1 MPILSGQGSDR
12 RQPEDDSFKV
22 MSSSAATSRDDGG
35 GGVQGGG
42 NGLAKSGPQS
52 PPNPRQLLS
61 RLAQAEAA
69 VRLQQQQTPP
79 KLSSLGEPSS
89 PFPLSQ
95 LASSPLGSPGRDHIL
110 LNGKRVSSS
119 ITTMSSCS
127 ATSALAAAIS
137 STKTSSITSQ
147 DGVLVGAHLKT
158 VSTKISSSIS
168 SSSSHVVVK
177 EEEDRG
183 SPSSLVS
190 PSLTIDERSDK
201 ENEEDRQKGSSRQD
215 GDNNKKVQNNNTS
228 SYAPG
233 GGRLKFFKDGRCLL
247 ELSHRTNGDQSEM
260 WAPVTKKVF
269 WPPTSASVG
278 GSHPPS
284 SLPPTT
290 TPLPSSTL
298 VKSENGSA
306 LSDTTSTADAVSI
319 PSPWHTSAAMLHRA
333 KGDPVRL
340 ELAKLPEHVRRDL
353 SFVMKPPPAVHSIM
367 RKFKHLR
374 KKHRRPYQPIVIGNL
389 LMKMETQAV
398 IARVKRRPYE
408 MDRIKQA
415 SRLESFVSKIN
426 SLPKRKPIFQI
437 QSWDGTKLDNNPR
450 PAHPPKRISTN
461 THVGNGP
468 NLISTHPTT
477 GVTRVKSELCPVT
490 ETCTAATMPLPSQTG
505 GGSRN
510 SGPNKIKTEHRG
522 SLGKVPNM
530 SSYLPG
536 SQKMMPIT
544 AVPARIKSEVGP
556 QSIISSSHIMPDMHR
571 IKMEI
576 SGTPGSGLL
585 NRSLPNMSASHSMSP
600 GMDPRESSFISPRK
614 RLLHH
619 SFDVGKNGSSPAKK
633 HRLSTDSRGSA
644 GSSDGTSS
652 PHVPM
657 RNTCQSPRA
666 SSGSPFNLPALA
678 ASPPRAPVGKS
689 NSFSIDSIMNKG
701 DQENRLVRPRPIPAG
716 PARVS
721 DIKRDM
727 DMESNSSRSPTPAS
741 SVLSGMRASP
751 VRSRSPPNIQLSTYA
766 ARSGTEVPY
775 IDPYVAHLAGV
786 AADPRLGLN
795 HANSGL
801 RVPYSLGSMMSPLF
815 HQQMLANN
823 AVSSLAASQLA
834 AVSGLWTPPVVTSS
848 VAASLSM
855 GNPSSQASPLPS
867 HMIST
872 PKTIHGSMMGG
883 DRVLGSGNTSWSTPQ
898 YRGAPRVATPERPI
912 DVSSTDDVPL
922 DLCTKR

>member
-12 RQPEDDSFKV
+12 QQHDDSFKV
-22 MSSSAATSRDDGG
+22 MSSSTATSRDDGG
-35 GGVQGGG
+35 GGGQGGGG

-69 VRLQQQQTPP
+69 VRLQQQQQQTPP

-119 ITTMSSCS
+119 MTTMSSCS

-158 VSTKISSSIS
+158 VSTKISSSI
-168 SSSSHVVVK
+168 SSHVVVK

-233 GGRLKFFKDGRCLL
+233 GGRLKFYKDGRCLL
-247 ELSHRTNGDQSEM
+247 ELSHRSNGDQSEM

-278 GSHPPS
+278 GSNPPS

-290 TPLPSSTL
+290 TTPIPSSTL

-306 LSDTTSTADAVSI
+306 LSDTTSTVDAASI

-333 KGDPVRL
+333 KSDPLRL
-340 ELAKLPEHVRRDL
+340 DLAKLPGDVRRDL

-398 IARVKRRPYE
+398 ISRVKRRPYE

-426 SLPKRKPIFQI
+426 SLPKKKPIFQI

-450 PAHPPKRISTN
+450 PTHPPSKRMNTN

-510 SGPNKIKTEHRG
+510 SGPNKMKAEQHRG
-522 SLGKVPNM
+522 SLGKVPHM
-530 SSYLPG
+530 SPYLPG

-544 AVPARIKSEVGP
+544 AIPARIKSEVGP
-556 QSIISSSHIMPDMHR
+556 QSIISSSHVMPDMHR

-576 SGTPGSGLL
+576 SGNPGSGLL
-585 NRSLPNMSASHSMSP
+585 NRSLPNMSVSHSMSP
-600 GMDPRESSFISPRK
+600 GLDPREPSFISPRK

-652 PHVPM
+652 PHVPI
-657 RNTCQSPRA
+657 RNACQSPRA

-701 DQENRLVRPRPIPAG
+701 DQENRLVRPRPIPAS

-741 SVLSGMRASP
+741 SVMSGMRASP
-751 VRSRSPPNIQLSTYA
+751 VRTRSPPNVQLSTYA
-766 ARSGTEVPY
+766 ARSGAEVPY

-795 HANSGL
+795 HANSNL
-801 RVPYSLGSMMSPLF
+801 RVPYSLGSMMNPLF

-848 VAASLSM
+848 VANLGM
-855 GNPSSQASPLPS
+855 GNPTSQASPLPS
-867 HMIST
+867 HLIST
-872 PKTIHGSMMGG
+872 PKTMHGSMMGG
-883 DRVLGSGNTSWSTPQ
+883 DRVLGSGNSWSTPQ